1 MSFLDILHG
10 REFFSRSWV
19 ITSSRGLW
27 QGQLGRTSTSTSDMS
42 SVIGG
47 FGSGPGG
54 DDDGCD
60 SADGSPSPREGSGVP
75 TGLAPSGVPNYMTDT
90 GLRMSV
96 IAKLSP
102 EKLASLNLKSQ
113 IAAISLAKSNLRSDR
128 EKVAKLL
135 KSIPD

>member
-1 MSFLDILHG
+1 MGYHLIVGCG
-10 REFFSRSWV
+10 RV
-19 ITSSRGLW
+19 NLGL
-27 QGQLGRTSTSTSDMS
+27 GYMS

-113 IAAISLAKSNLRSDR
+113 IAAISLAKSNIRSER
-128 EKVAKLL
+128 EQVAKLL
-135 KSIPD
+135 KTIPD